1 MDRYAVRDLEE
12 LAHQLTLSPR
22 RLRATQIAGIEKLL
36 EIVQRDR
43 PYPYDL
49 VCFHITGYRPNA
61 VHSKTQRAPIA
72 GRQLIGDLIV
82 MADQISRKASLCVTE
97 IPDTWQTQ
105 DELATKLHV
114 STKTIRRWRPRGLM
128 GVRLLGEDGVSRL
141 LFCKNTVD
149 RFVRQN
155 SALVERGASFNQL
168 SAAEKRHLVE
178 RAREILAGERLKLH
192 AVSRIL
198 AEESGRAIET
208 IRYTLRTHDRAN
220 ADEALFDLQ
229 GRPRLS
235 SRHLA
240 IWESHQA
247 GQSVAAIAKSQRMT
261 QKAIKG
267 IVREIKARTLLAAPI
282 HYVDNEL
289 FSAPDADHWIL
300 ERAANFSPR
309 GLKSAARPR
318 IPKDLP
324 AYLRAMYQ
332 VPLLSR
338 EQEQDLFRRYNYLK
352 YKAAS
357 RLADL
362 DPCETTDQELAVI
375 EDLLVRVR
383 AIKSEIV
390 QANLRLVVS
399 IAKRHVGSS
408 ADFFEVVSDGNMSLM
423 RAVEN
428 FDFARGNKFSTYA
441 SWAIMKNYARSIPE
455 EHYHFSRYMTGQDE
469 ILESSPDQSDPEL
482 PDLDSDQVR
491 SVLADGLEALDE
503 RERTIVTGHYGLF
516 GRGGVQTLE
525 ELGKRFGVTKERIRQ
540 IEVRAIS
547 KLRDVLAPSAA
558 DFITP

>member
-1 MDRYAVRDLEE
+1 MYRYAVRDLEE

-36 EIVQRDR
+36 DIVERDR

-49 VCFHITGYRPNA
+49 VCFHITGYRPNT
-61 VHSKTQRAPIA
+61 VNSKTQRAPIA
-72 GRQLIGDLIV
+72 GRLLMGDLIV
-82 MADQISRKASLCVTE
+82 MAEHISRKASLSVDE
-97 IPDTWQTQ
+97 VPDVWQTQ

-155 SALVERGASFNQL
+155 SELIERGASFNQL
-168 SAAEKRHLVE
+168 SSAEKRHLVE

-208 IRYTLRTHDRAN
+208 IRYTLRAHDRAN

-247 GQSVAAIAKSQRMT
+247 GQSVAAIAKSQRLT
-261 QKAIKG
+261 QKAVKT

-300 ERAANFSPR
+300 DVERPAA
-309 GLKSAARPR
+309 SAPTSRPR

-362 DPCETTDQELAVI
+362 DPCETTDQDLALI
-375 EDLLVRVR
+375 EDLLARVR
-383 AIKSEIV
+383 AIKNEIV

-441 SWAIMKNYARSIPE
+441 SWAIMKNYARTIPE
-455 EHYHFSRYMTGQDE
+455 EHYHFCRYMTGQDE
-469 ILESSPDQSDPEL
+469 VLESSPDRSDPEL

-491 SVLADGLEALDE
+491 SVLAEGLETLDE
-503 RERTIVTGHYGLF
+503 RERTILTGHYGLF

-540 IEVRAIS
+540 IEVRAIN

-558 DFITP
+558 DFINP